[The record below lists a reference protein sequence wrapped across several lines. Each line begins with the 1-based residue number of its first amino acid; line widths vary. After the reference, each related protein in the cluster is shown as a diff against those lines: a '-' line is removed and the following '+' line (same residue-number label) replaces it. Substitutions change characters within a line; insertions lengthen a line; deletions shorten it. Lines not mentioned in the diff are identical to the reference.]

1 MLTKLKNGV
10 NPVKYRFATIASQL
24 FNRVKNNSSDIFVI
38 LVIIL
43 VVLISFGIGRL
54 TSPKSEPIQIKNL
67 EKASMEDL
75 VPVKQ
80 GINNGAVQGVI
91 QGDTKGV
98 VVGSKNSDK
107 YHLPDCPGA
116 KQISEQNKIW
126 FDSIEE
132 AEKAG
137 YKPAGNCPGLKKEP
151 Q

>member
-43 VVLISFGIGRL
+43 VALISFGIGRL
-54 TSPKSEPIQIKNL
+54 TIPRSDPIQIKNL
-67 EKASMEDL
+67 EKASIENLEIKDQGKIY
-75 VPVKQ
+75 PPATKQ
-80 GINNGAVQGVI
+80 SDVGR
-91 QGDTKGV
+91 